1 MATQL
6 EGVAQTI
13 NDHLDEQQTPSRP
26 EPSQRK
32 SSFSEALTKFTS
44 NTFNRRRTNTGIPSS
59 TSLIAINHHSRI
71 PTPAGIDRSTSFF
84 STLNTLTSKST
95 VSISDET
102 QQPIL
107 TKRSR
112 KISERL
118 AQTPFFNHQHQQQ
131 SALTPKHNRESSVK
145 IEQRGLMQPVHPPL
159 PRSNTI
165 GNLGQSSPLTP
176 SFMRPTTS
184 SARRSSAIGRS
195 NTAVPSSMT
204 GRGSVAVQRQRKTS
218 LRNIAGSNTSSK
230 TPTQARQVGANAIP
244 ERSDSLVSAPSMAD
258 ELAPALEWETG
269 VKQPD
274 MPADYSDGA
283 NFQVIDQ
290 HAPEMP
296 PIAKESNNGKPKAP
310 ADHVH
315 ETRRFPQLKDCKK
328 GILKSKN
335 ENRKLSDGLSNLYVD
350 DEVETSKEKCDDDEI
365 KPRSDRGTPNYSER
379 TASPESSNP
388 RLIHEAQPPMWW
400 LGRYTA
406 LSDRFRTGALPSPP
420 SSPSRSQSS
429 TNDFSST
436 NEPSET
442 GLTSASSSNANH
454 PMHDTDRRNRRVYI
468 HLRSLCTTDEARA
481 SLDEFKGTM
490 EAREK
495 KMTAGPQGKAVKE
508 KQGWLE
514 GLMGKKKKGDK

>member
-1 MATQL
+1 
-6 EGVAQTI
+6 
-13 NDHLDEQQTPSRP
+13 
-26 EPSQRK
+26 
-32 SSFSEALTKFTS
+32 
-44 NTFNRRRTNTGIPSS
+44 
-59 TSLIAINHHSRI
+59 
-71 PTPAGIDRSTSFF
+71 
-84 STLNTLTSKST
+84 
-95 VSISDET
+95 
-102 QQPIL
+102 
-107 TKRSR
+107 
-112 KISERL
+112 
-118 AQTPFFNHQHQQQ
+118 
-131 SALTPKHNRESSVK
+131 
-145 IEQRGLMQPVHPPL
+145 MQPVHPSL

-230 TPTQARQVGANAIP
+230 TPTQAHQVGADTIP
-244 ERSDSLVSAPSMAD
+244 ARSDSLVSAPSMVD

-283 NFQVIDQ
+283 NFQIIDQ

-315 ETRRFPQLKDCKK
+315 ETRRFPQPKDCKK

-350 DEVETSKEKCDDDEI
+350 DEVETSKEKYDDDEI

-388 RLIHEAQPPMWW
+388 RLVRIFPPLNLIPLHPFLVTWEPPSSFPPRRSQLMHHHRQIHEAQPPMWW

-420 SSPSRSQSS
+420 SSPSRFQSS

-481 SLDEFKGTM
+481 SLDEFKGIM